1 MIINKSGIGSARP
14 DPNRRTILTSAL
26 TPPNDT
32 AAPAQRKPNPEPG
45 VRKRHDARDR
55 MELEAAITKLA
66 ADGNGLLD
74 DMEGDDDQD
83 PFDLA
88 DRFGRSFD
96 ERAGATFAPIADPAR
111 KASAFR
117 KLQPV
122 RARLMAAARIMQ
134 EEAADRSIANTV
146 FTSAEAVF
154 ARAQKDPE
162 ETAELL
168 ERVAGVIDVS
178 DLTPERKDQVAAA
191 VAARAVTSGLEDMLE
206 PRIKKHAAAG
216 RQLLASLQEASP
228 TGNDANNN
236 NAGPT
241 RAPEPD
247 DGMPATGV
255 LNPDEADGFSL
266 GEIIAQ
272 NNVPPLTPPSPEES
286 ASDGALEQT
295 DQDPSDFDVEE
306 AERLIEMIT
315 GIVQGEIEPLPDN
328 FRTRFLEGLRPG
340 IKHRSGL
347 AAGIDRLLIVT
358 QGLSEP
364 RIREIA
370 ARAGLD
376 EDTFVLFHDF
386 INGTPETQSD
396 VKLRWSKRLAVDRSL
411 PRSQWMPFVPMRRR
425 VFDQLK
431 KIAESTQESRD
442 GVVGLAMTQLQIL
455 TLLTLSKSPEQD
467 LEIIKHA
474 LDPIR

>member
-1 MIINKSGIGSARP
+1 MIINKPGIGPARP

-178 DLTPERKDQVAAA
+178 DLTPERKEQVAAA
-191 VAARAVTSGLEDMLE
+191 VAARAVTSGLEDMLG
-206 PRIKKHAAAG
+206 PRIKKHVNAG
-216 RQLLASLQEASP
+216 RLLLTSLETGGADRDDASTANANHGDPLNL
-228 TGNDANNN
+228 GDA
-236 NAGPT
+236 
-241 RAPEPD
+241 
-247 DGMPATGV
+247 V
-255 LNPDEADGFSL
+255 
-266 GEIIAQ
+266 AQ
-272 NNVPPLTPPSPEES
+272 NNVPPSVSPLPAPQPVTEDSPVQTDSVQEPEPEE
-286 ASDGALEQT
+286 
-295 DQDPSDFDVEE
+295 DPLYV
-306 AERLIEMIT
+306 RRI
-315 GIVQGEIEPLPDN
+315 
-328 FRTRFLEGLRPG
+328 
-340 IKHRSGL
+340 SGL
-347 AAGIDRLLIVT
+347 LRGKISPIQPGPVGRLREEI
-358 QGLSEP
+358 QPGF
-364 RIREIA
+364 IRHADLANELRNFFQFTLEDDEMRVRELAHKADLNEDIA
-370 ARAGLD
+370 
-376 EDTFVLFHDF
+376 VLFHDF
-386 INGTPETQSD
+386 FQVTPDNLPVIKARIRNITDNGQRGPLLRELRVIAASAPGDRQAIVDQAVENIARFYVLALPLSEIERTRARHELMSD
-396 VKLRWSKRLAVDRSL
+396 RFKVD
-411 PRSQWMPFVPMRRR
+411 
-425 VFDQLK
+425 FDEL
-431 KIAESTQESRD
+431 
-442 GVVGLAMTQLQIL
+442 V
-455 TLLTLSKSPEQD
+455 
-467 LEIIKHA
+467 
-474 LDPIR
+474 LD